1 MTEEQFR
8 GEAVELASVLMTNQ
22 YSASNAEIFSEGYRR
37 MKIGPIVG
45 EATGGNVL
53 TVSGFISLWDGG
65 GIQIPFIGVVTP
77 EGEYLEGKG
86 RRVDV
91 DVRFDPNAWNEG
103 RDNQLEAAV
112 RELMKRIK

>member
-1 MTEEQFR
+1 
-8 GEAVELASVLMTNQ
+8 
-22 YSASNAEIFSEGYRR
+22 
-37 MKIGPIVG
+37 
-45 EATGGNVL
+45 
-53 TVSGFISLWDGG
+53 
-65 GIQIPFIGVVTP
+65 VTP

-86 RRVDV
+86 RRVDI